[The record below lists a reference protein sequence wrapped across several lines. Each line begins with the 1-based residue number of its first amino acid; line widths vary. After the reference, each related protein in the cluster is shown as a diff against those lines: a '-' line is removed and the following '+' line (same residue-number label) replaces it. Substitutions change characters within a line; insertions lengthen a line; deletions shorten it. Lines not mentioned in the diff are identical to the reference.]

1 MKNDTWVK
9 VLLIGAILMLIAQV
23 GKIPMLFAISFPIVI
38 VGWMA
43 LGAIRRGQIGK
54 SLKLSLIALSVIW
67 VIGFIVLNLMD
78 HSKFS
83 GTVLGLV
90 PGTAIMIYIIWLLP
104 FFIGTLV
111 YSLKFNEEYL
121 DEEDIK
127 KFENRSSEV
136 IETK

>member
-1 MKNDTWVK
+1 VKNDTWVK
-9 VLLIGAILMLIAQV
+9 VLLIGSILMLIAQV

-43 LGAIRRGQIGK
+43 LGAMRRNKIGK
-54 SLKLSLIALSVIW
+54 TLKLSLTALLVIW
-67 VIGFIVLNLMD
+67 VVGFIVLNVMD
-78 HSKFS
+78 HSQFN

-111 YSLKFNEEYL
+111 YCLKFNEEYL
-121 DEEDIK
+121 DEEDIR
-127 KFENRSSEV
+127 KFEKKSNGV